1 MSTSDYPLPE
11 VIINWVSEIN
21 DPDVPIWLRE
31 NYAVKLQSLQ
41 TFLGTE
47 LDKFK
52 RDLRKEN
59 RKIRRN
65 EKKWR

>member
-1 MSTSDYPLPE
+1 MSTSDHQLPE

-21 DPDVPIWLRE
+21 DPNIPIWLRE

-52 RDLRKEN
+52 RDLQKEN
-59 RKIRRN
+59 RRIRRN
-65 EKKWR
+65 EKKWK